1 MFQIKIDKI
10 KDAVFLKSKTVSNFK
25 VDFFLLQTDL
35 DELCFDSLNI
45 WNDACACLKSVK
57 CQI

>member
-1 MFQIKIDKI
+1 
-10 KDAVFLKSKTVSNFK
+10 
-25 VDFFLLQTDL
+25 L

-45 WNDACACLKSVK
+45 WNDSCACLKPVK

>member
-1 MFQIKIDKI
+1 
-10 KDAVFLKSKTVSNFK
+10 
-25 VDFFLLQTDL
+25 L

>member
-45 WNDACACLKSVK
+45 WNDACACLK